1 MKFGVNTLIWSEG
14 FDGSHIKLFQPIKEA
29 GFDGLEFPL
38 FTPNPRPN
46 TDIRR
51 ALEQTG
57 LECTFC
63 SILPRGF
70 NTISE
75 DPGVRANSKQ
85 YWMDT
90 VRTVA
95 EMGGKILC
103 GPLYSPVGHFAGR
116 RRTADEWRWAVE
128 CFAELGPTLVDYDV
142 TMAIEPLNRYETYFL
157 NTVADTVALCR
168 EINHPK
174 VGILFDTYHANIEEK
189 QIGAALEQSG
199 PYLRHVH
206 TCENDRG
213 IPGTGHVEWNTVFAA
228 LRKLGYDGWLTIEGF
243 GFSLGALSSAASI
256 WRDLAPTSGAIAFDG
271 VKFLKEQMTS
281 QL

>member
-14 FDGSHIKLFQPIKEA
+14 FDTSHIKLFEPIKEA

-46 TDIRR
+46 AEIRR
-51 ALEQTG
+51 GLEQTG

-63 SILPRGF
+63 SILAPGF

-75 DPGVRANSKQ
+75 DSSVRARSKQ
-85 YWMDT
+85 YWIDT

-95 EMGGKILC
+95 EMGGKLLC

-116 RRTADEWRWAVE
+116 RRTPDEWRWAVE
-128 CFAELGPTLVDYDV
+128 CFADLGPTLVDYDV

-157 NTVADTVALCR
+157 NTAADTVALCR
-168 EINHPK
+168 EIDHPK

-189 QIGAALEQSG
+189 DIGAALEETG

-213 IPGTGHVEWNTVFAA
+213 IPGTGHVEWNTVFAS

-256 WRDLAPTSGAIAFDG
+256 WRDLAPTSGAIAFEG
-271 VKFLKEQMTS
+271 IKFIQDQVRS
-281 QL
+281 RR